1 MFKLIFGQDNIL
13 IGVTTIT
20 AILMLLEKD
29 LTFSP
34 ISNTFKL
41 LALNIFIG
49 ISAYIASSNMYLAI
63 FINFIT
69 IFLLSYRLCYSL
81 TNSIYLPFS
90 LQYIFIL
97 ANPVGNDKLLIRF
110 YSLIFGAICIML
122 TQIIFNRNKM
132 SSSTYKIFNTICE
145 NFIKKLSL
153 LNEQENISTLNKN
166 IDEDISKLKKII
178 YDKRKNH
185 FYLTNQGRILI
196 NLSYLLEKLN
206 LLINKIEFTKDRE
219 EFFNDL
225 KMLILKFQETINN
238 KDKKEFNTF
247 LQPITH
253 KYETVNNYVIVE
265 IINTLTL
272 LNHYLNKLYTL
283 EKSHYNFIERLQSI
297 PTKFQI
303 ITLHKRNLSSN
314 SIKFSY
320 ALRMA
325 LGISIGGFIMNFFH
339 LSEGRWILLTILSL
353 INPMYEVSKEK
364 TKDRIWATVIGSMIT
379 LILFTMLK
387 DPTSI
392 NVVLILVG
400 YISSFASKYKYN
412 MICVTISAI
421 GSAALIKNAHLL
433 IINRLLFIIL
443 GAIMV
448 TIINKLVLPHN
459 IERVNKDLKVMYKDA
474 IKEMLKELYATGKNT
489 QNNHSMKN
497 LFLVTS
503 LIENKFKLNNETLNN
518 QTHTSLIKNYKL
530 LSNNLYELYMWI
542 LRNRENKST
551 INSILEYLKL
561 IIESNYAKA
570 NDMIGKL
577 KLDLEYIED
586 INNKTVFNLLM
597 NISKNLKTSNI
608 YC

>member
-29 LTFSP
+29 LTLSP

-41 LALNIFIG
+41 LALNMFIG
-49 ISAYIASSNMYLAI
+49 VSAYIASSNMYLAI
-63 FINFIT
+63 FINFTT
-69 IFLLSYRLCYSL
+69 IFLLSYRLCYNL
-81 TNSIYLPFS
+81 TNPIYLPFS

-97 ANPVGNDKLLIRF
+97 ANPVGNDKLPIRF

-206 LLINKIEFTKDRE
+206 LLINKIEFTKDKE

-238 KDKKEFNTF
+238 KDKKEFNRF

-253 KYETVNNYVIVE
+253 KYETVNKYAIVE

-283 EKSHYNFIERLQSI
+283 EKSHYNFIEKLQSI

-325 LGISIGGFIMNFFH
+325 LGISIGGFIMDFFH

>member
-1 MFKLIFGQDNIL
+1 MFNLIFGQDNIL

-29 LTFSP
+29 LTLSP

-49 ISAYIASSNMYLAI
+49 VSAYIASSNMYLAI

-69 IFLLSYRLCYSL
+69 IFLLSYRLCYNL
-81 TNSIYLPFS
+81 TNPIYLPFS

-153 LNEQENISTLNKN
+153 LNEQENISTLDKN

-206 LLINKIEFTKDRE
+206 LLINKIEFTKDKE
-219 EFFNDL
+219 EFSNDL

-247 LQPITH
+247 LQPITN
-253 KYETVNNYVIVE
+253 KYETVNNCAIVE

-283 EKSHYNFIERLQSI
+283 EKSHYNFIEKLQSI

-325 LGISIGGFIMNFFH
+325 LGISIGGFIMDFFH

-459 IERVNKDLKVMYKDA
+459 IERVNKDLKVMYKA
-474 IKEMLKELYATGKNT
+474 TIKEMLKELYATGKNT

-518 QTHTSLIKNYKL
+518 QNHTSLVKNYKL

-542 LRNRENKST
+542 LRNKENKST

-570 NDMIGKL
+570 NDMMSKL
-577 KLDLEYIED
+577 KLDLEYIQD
-586 INNKTVFNLLM
+586 VNNKTVFNLLM

>member
-1 MFKLIFGQDNIL
+1 MFNLIFGQDNIL

-29 LTFSP
+29 LTLSP

-49 ISAYIASSNMYLAI
+49 VSAYIASSNMYLAI

-69 IFLLSYRLCYSL
+69 IFLLSYRLCYNL
-81 TNSIYLPFS
+81 TNPIYLPFS

-153 LNEQENISTLNKN
+153 LNEQENISTLDKN

-206 LLINKIEFTKDRE
+206 LLINKIEFTKDKK

-253 KYETVNNYVIVE
+253 KYETVNNCVIVE

-283 EKSHYNFIERLQSI
+283 EKSHYNFIEKLQSI

-325 LGISIGGFIMNFFH
+325 LGISIGGFIMDFFH

-459 IERVNKDLKVMYKDA
+459 IERVNKDLKVMYKA
-474 IKEMLKELYATGKNT
+474 TIKEMLKELYATGKNT

-518 QTHTSLIKNYKL
+518 QNHTSLVKNYKL

-542 LRNRENKST
+542 LRHKENKST

-570 NDMIGKL
+570 NDMMSKL
-577 KLDLEYIED
+577 KLDLEYIQD
-586 INNKTVFNLLM
+586 VNNKTVFNLLM